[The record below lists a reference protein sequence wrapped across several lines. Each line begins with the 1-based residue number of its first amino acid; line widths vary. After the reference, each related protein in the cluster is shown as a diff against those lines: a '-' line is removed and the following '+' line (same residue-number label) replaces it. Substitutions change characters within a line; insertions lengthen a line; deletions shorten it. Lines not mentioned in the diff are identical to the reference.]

1 MTKHFEDDELLN
13 RLGKAARKNKAPALS
28 ETIIFAAVSNAT
40 KYSPRRLATPG
51 LIFNLMGGAAIL
63 AGVFAIS
70 STFLPNPSKTFSST
84 VDSTSRPEVLLR
96 EDQSLAAIAID
107 NKTFTEEE
115 FLARDGKS
123 LAEFGSGAVGNY
135 ISNMPDEYIDE
146 VWAGQGGYVDGEWPT
161 QEGYLKGGLWVFVVT
176 DETYWPN
183 KERLWDLFSLE
194 MLERHRSDIA
204 TSSDEDG
211 IRLLVQG
218 ASRKLHPLVIRV
230 NNQPG
235 SLYEQLLE
243 RLESATFTKVPN
255 F

>member
-1 MTKHFEDDELLN
+1 MTKHFEDDELLKS
-13 RLGKAARKNKAPALS
+13 LGKAAGKNKAPKLD
-28 ETIIFAAVSNAT
+28 ELIIHTAVSSEP
-40 KYSPRRLATPG
+40 KYGPRRLRTPG
-51 LIFNLMGGAAIL
+51 LILNLMGGAAIL
-63 AGVFAIS
+63 AGIFGIS
-70 STFLPNPSKTFSST
+70 STFLPDPSKTFSST
-84 VDSTSRPEVLLR
+84 VDSTSRPELLLK
-96 EDQSLAAIAID
+96 EGQSLAAIAID
-107 NKTFTEEE
+107 NKTFTEED
-115 FLARDGKS
+115 FLARNGKS
-123 LAEFGSGAVGNY
+123 LAEFGMGAVGNY
-135 ISNMPDEYIDE
+135 ISNSPDEYVDE
-146 VWAGQGGYVDGEWPT
+146 VWAGQGGYIDGEWPT
-161 QEGYLKGGLWVFVVT
+161 QDGYLKGGLWVFVVT

-204 TSSDEDG
+204 TRSDEDG

-230 NNQPG
+230 NNEPG

>member
-28 ETIIFAAVSNAT
+28 ETIVFAAVSNAT

-51 LIFNLMGGAAIL
+51 LILNLMGGAAIL

-70 STFLPNPSKTFSST
+70 STFLPNPSKTYSST
-84 VDSTSRPEVLLR
+84 VYSTSRPEVLLR

-135 ISNMPDEYIDE
+135 ISNRPDEYIDE
-146 VWAGQGGYVDGEWPT
+146 VWAGQAGYKKDDF
-161 QEGYLKGGLWVFVVT
+161 WVFVVT
-176 DETYWPN
+176 EETYWPN
-183 KERLWDLFSLE
+183 GEGFWDLLSLE
-194 MLERHRSDIA
+194 MLERHSSDIA
-204 TSSDEDG
+204 TRSDEDG

-218 ASRKLHPLVIRV
+218 ANRKLYPLVIRV

-243 RLESATFTKVPN
+243 RLESATFTKVPKW
-255 F
+255 